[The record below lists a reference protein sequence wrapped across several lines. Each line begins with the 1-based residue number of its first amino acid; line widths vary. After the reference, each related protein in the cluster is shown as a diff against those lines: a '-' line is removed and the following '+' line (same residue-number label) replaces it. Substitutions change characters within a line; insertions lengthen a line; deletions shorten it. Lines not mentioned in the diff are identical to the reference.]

1 MATISCPHGHRWIS
15 RLNPSVTWENRQV
28 NILGGVCDSGDLC
41 QFRDCE
47 YFDDTE
53 EGSRRYQQ
61 GLAALHGTIE
71 GQFNDRRY
79 QEELR
84 RKHRFSL

>member
-1 MATISCPHGHRWIS
+1 VLPFWR
-15 RLNPSVTWENRQV
+15 
-28 NILGGVCDSGDLC
+28 
-41 QFRDCE
+41 E